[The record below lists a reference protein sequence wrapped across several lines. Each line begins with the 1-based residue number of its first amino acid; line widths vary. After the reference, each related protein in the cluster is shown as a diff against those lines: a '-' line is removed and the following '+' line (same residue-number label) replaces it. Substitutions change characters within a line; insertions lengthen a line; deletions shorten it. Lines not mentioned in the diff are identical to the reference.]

1 MTAERAQDAP
11 SCLAFELPSLGPT
24 GQVLRGWFIR
34 EDLPRCG
41 AQVRGAEAFSQ
52 FQLLSPAAPGP
63 APRPVQPP
71 AGSPPPR
78 PPSRTFLLPAH
89 PALPTGRIL
98 SGGCPAEGLRG
109 TLPPKGGVG
118 QESGRSWRP
127 GWSRKPAK
135 PSPPLRALPP
145 GPGGTPGRRGGWG

>member
-71 AGSPPPR
+71 AGPPR
-78 PPSRTFLLPAH
+78 PPVPD
-89 PALPTGRIL
+89 
-98 SGGCPAEGLRG
+98 
-109 TLPPKGGVG
+109 LPPASSPSTSHREDLERRLPSRGAPRDSAAQRWGGPRVG
-118 QESGRSWRP
+118 AQLEAGVESQAGQ
-127 GWSRKPAK
+127 AQ
-135 PSPPLRALPP
+135 PPLRALPP